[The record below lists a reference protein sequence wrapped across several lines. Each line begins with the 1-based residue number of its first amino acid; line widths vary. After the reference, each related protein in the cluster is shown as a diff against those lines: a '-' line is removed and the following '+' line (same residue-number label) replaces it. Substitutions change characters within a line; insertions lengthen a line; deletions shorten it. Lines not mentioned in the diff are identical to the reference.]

1 MVVEIWYR
9 ENCQKVKNPVKQRK
23 VVPFRRSCH
32 TYLSILFIAFC
43 GRYCY
48 CRWWWCARWDCWNR
62 PHCDVSFNKN
72 SNGDLCLCLFKASHT
87 LSGKK
92 TVIWMRLD
100 KPACVV
106 LLQIIKVPCSGKLL
120 QIGKNTIFAEK
131 ICADCWLLPHQR
143 MPRPRILW
151 RKLLRI
157 ATNRK
162 IHKKFSPSKVSRYM
176 VLRKKMKWELILC
189 L

>member
-1 MVVEIWYR
+1 MPNIIPFLLMVVEIWYH

-62 PHCDVSFNKN
+62 PHCDVSLNKN
-72 SNGDLCLCLFKASHT
+72 SNGDFCLCLFKASHT

-106 LLQIIKVPCSGKLL
+106 LLQIIKVPCSGKLP
-120 QIGKNTIFAEK
+120 QIRENTIFAEK

-143 MPRPRILW
+143 MPHPLNFVDKTFANSH
-151 RKLLRI
+151 KLRNSQKVFSLKSFPLHGI
-157 ATNRK
+157 A
-162 IHKKFSPSKVSRYM
+162 
-176 VLRKKMKWELILC
+176 
-189 L
+189 